1 MKANDINSDHIF
13 SVIKVILVAAVL
25 LMLLLLSG
33 CSKNE
38 VVTNYYQSNYGEQC
52 LYEPHTNSYKNL
64 LFCYQ
69 ENLSKEHSQN
79 KLTNQ

>member
-1 MKANDINSDHIF
+1 MIKRKDVLEVC
-13 SVIKVILVAAVL
+13 SVLFITFILL
-25 LMLLLLSG
+25 TMLLISG
-33 CSKNE
+33 CSQDKID
-38 VVTNYYQSNYGEQC
+38 TKYYQTNYGEQC
-52 LYEPHTNSYKNL
+52 LYAPHIDSYKNL